1 MPAEAANNGGNNT
14 TTEKSEELN
23 ATQQTKKAPVIFLF
37 DVDGTLTM
45 PRQKIT
51 DEMLQF
57 MRNLSQRVPIAVVGG
72 SDLCKIFEQL
82 PNEDNE
88 LLKLFSFIFAENGLM
103 GFEGVEELPKA
114 SITKE
119 LGEKRLQDL
128 TNFCLRYMSE
138 IDLPLKRGTFIEL
151 RNGMMN
157 VCPIGR
163 SCTQE
168 ERMSFVE
175 YENKFPVRQDFVK
188 ALEQRFPVNE
198 NSLKFSIGGQISI
211 DIFPSG
217 WDKTFC
223 LRYLE
228 PKYEAIHFFGDKTMP
243 GGNDYEIFIHPGTVG
258 HSVTDPIDCC
268 KQVTETLGQLGL

>member
-1 MPAEAANNGGNNT
+1 MNYSN
-14 TTEKSEELN
+14 
-23 ATQQTKKAPVIFLF
+23 F
-37 DVDGTLTM
+37 
-45 PRQKIT
+45 
-51 DEMLQF
+51 
-57 MRNLSQRVPIAVVGG
+57 
-72 SDLCKIFEQL
+72 
-82 PNEDNE
+82 
-88 LLKLFSFIFAENGLM
+88 FSFIFAENGLM
-103 GFEGVEELPKA
+103 GFEGVKELPKA

-188 ALEQRFPVNE
+188 ALEQRFPAAE
-198 NSLKFSIGGQISI
+198 HLLKFSIGGQISI

-223 LRYLE
+223 LKYLD
-228 PKYEAIHFFGDKTMP
+228 PKYEAIHFFGDKTLP

-268 KQVTETLGQLGL
+268 KQVTETLAKLGL